1 MWHTRCIEC
10 IRANNAHVQDS
21 SVIHNDGFA
30 ASVSLRHQAS
40 ARDHLVRRTVAL
52 VLALSSLGVTA
63 ARAEDAAAPAND
75 DSLTEVV
82 VVGVRLED
90 QVSPLQRRINSV
102 LGLDMSILDLPRSVT
117 AINAAQIRDQSVIS
131 VTDFSKIVSSAYT
144 TDQFGGAN
152 VPWLRG
158 QAAEVFQNGMQRTPR
173 SDGQPLS
180 FNSVEGFD
188 IVKGPAGVV
197 YGPTGSVGGYV
208 NLVTKRPFFDT
219 THASTTLTYGDYN
232 TRRGQLDVSGP
243 LSDTL
248 AYRVSYEGEHSDRY
262 YRYGFTHSS
271 DVYAALRWKPSSDTT
286 VDLNTEYYSG
296 RYTENTGIN
305 RPTQELI
312 DHGVYYQGTGV
323 STANA
328 DPRGFRSRINVTGV
342 TQIDRSDQLVAP
354 TDYDIGS
361 NFQVQLD
368 VTHNLS
374 DNITIANKAY
384 WEDYTQLQ
392 YEYAQRYFNDIRQS
406 GNFED
411 RFELRGTYD
420 KHQFITGVSYRQVR
434 VLAFG
439 DFFNEYLNAT
449 DITGDP
455 SKFPITTN
463 LFGVVAVP
471 GRSAGT
477 FATPGAKYPSPLFPN
492 AMKGT
497 QDQDSHAVGLFFQD
511 LFQLTDKLSVL
522 GGVRADFL
530 HESLTDPL
538 PPAGFAA
545 AHDTASEQEWAGNL
559 SVTYKVAPWASTYAT
574 VNYNESP
581 VTSNGGG
588 YDGFTGTTILDKS
601 FHIDNYLYEVGSKF
615 ALDDDRLFISN
626 ALFYQERAQTNQLGV
641 TSKVRTKGVELEAN
655 YQPNEHLSAT
665 AGYSYLDAVLPNA
678 GGGLSFTRNVYD
690 AFLPPYGTGAG
701 SPNFAALPLGD
712 YRLPGVPRHLFSAFA
727 KYRTSLGLGAS
738 LGTVVTSPILTSYFG
753 NVEIPTQYTLDGAV
767 FYETS
772 HWDLRLDLYNITDE
786 KNWTAEAGSVGND
799 LISAA
804 MPFHLQARLTF
815 RF

>member
-1 MWHTRCIEC
+1 M
-10 IRANNAHVQDS
+10 
-21 SVIHNDGFA
+21 IHNAELVAFSA
-30 ASVSLRHQAS
+30 LPSKAS
-40 ARDHLVRRTVAL
+40 AKDHPVRYSVAL
-52 VLALSSLGVTA
+52 ALALSALASSHA
-63 ARAEDAAAPAND
+63 YADAADSADD

-82 VVGVRLED
+82 VSGVRLED

-102 LGLDMSILDLPRSVT
+102 LGVDMSILDLPRAVT
-117 AINAAQIRDQSVIS
+117 AINAAQMRDQSVIS
-131 VTDFSKIVSSAYT
+131 VTDFAKIVSSAYT

-158 QAAEVFQNGMQRTPR
+158 QASEVFQNGMQRTPR

-180 FNSVEGFD
+180 FNSVQGFD

-208 NLVTKRPFFDT
+208 NLVTKRPYFDKTHT
-219 THASTTLTYGDYN
+219 TATLTYGEYN

-271 DVYAALRWKPSSDTT
+271 DVYAALRWKPGDDTT
-286 VDLNTEYYSG
+286 VDFNTEYYSG

-312 DHGVYYQGTGV
+312 DHGLYYQGTGV
-323 STANA
+323 STANP
-328 DPRGFRSRINVTGV
+328 DPRGFRSKINVTGI
-342 TQIDRSDQLVAP
+342 TRIDRSYQLVAP
-354 TDYDIGS
+354 TDYDVGG

-368 VTHNLS
+368 VTHNLNDTFS
-374 DNITIANKAY
+374 ISNKLY
-384 WEDYTQLQ
+384 YEDYTQLQ
-392 YEYAQRYFNDIRQS
+392 LEYAQRYFNDIRQS
-406 GNFED
+406 NNFEE
-411 RFELRGTYD
+411 RFELRGAFD
-420 KHQFITGVSYRQVR
+420 KHQVVTGVAYRQIH

-449 DITGDP
+449 DITTDP
-455 SKFPITTN
+455 AAFPITTN

-471 GRSAGT
+471 GRPAGT
-477 FATPGAKYPSPLFPN
+477 FATPGAKYASPLFPN
-492 AMKGT
+492 TMKGT
-497 QDQDSHAVGLFFQD
+497 QDQTSHAIGVFAQD
-511 LFQLTDKLSVL
+511 LFQLTDKLSLL
-522 GGVRADFL
+522 GGVRMDFL

-538 PPAGFAA
+538 PPAGFDP
-545 AHDTASEQEWAGNL
+545 AHDTASADEYAANL
-559 SVTYKVAPWASTYAT
+559 SLTYKIAPWVSTYGT

-581 VTSNGGG
+581 VTGNGGG
-588 YDGFTGTTILDKS
+588 YDGFTGTEILDRS
-601 FHIDNYLYEVGSKF
+601 FKIKNHLYEAGSKF
-615 ALDDDRLFISN
+615 ALLDNTLFFSN
-626 ALFYQERAQTNQLGV
+626 AVFYQQRAQTNQLGI
-641 TSKVRTKGVELEAN
+641 TSKVQTKGVELETN
-655 YQPNEHLSAT
+655 FQPNEHFSAT
-665 AGYSYLDAVLPNA
+665 AAYSYLDAKLPDA
-678 GGGLSFTRNVYD
+678 SGGLSFTRNVYD

-727 KYRTSLGLGAS
+727 KYRTAMGLGVSLGA
-738 LGTVVTSPILTSYFG
+738 VVTSPILTSYFG
-753 NVEIPTQYTLDGAV
+753 NVKIPTQHTLDGAI
-767 FYETS
+767 FYETGR
-772 HWDLRLDLYNITDE
+772 WDTRLDLYNITDQ

-799 LISAA
+799 LISAS
-804 MPFHLQARLTF
+804 MPFHVQARVSY